1 MVMKWIAVLLVSCM
15 FVLTV
20 QPVMSNVY
28 AMTKHHTCCDHSCCK
43 DKQAPGRCMPESCNA
58 CATCASCLG
67 FFNDRQGFKFNTA
80 DVAKVFAS
88 TDTEKLVSNY
98 LANCF
103 HPPKMV

>member
-67 FFNDRQGFKFNTA
+67 FFNERQGFKFNTS
-80 DVAKVFAS
+80 DGAKVFAS